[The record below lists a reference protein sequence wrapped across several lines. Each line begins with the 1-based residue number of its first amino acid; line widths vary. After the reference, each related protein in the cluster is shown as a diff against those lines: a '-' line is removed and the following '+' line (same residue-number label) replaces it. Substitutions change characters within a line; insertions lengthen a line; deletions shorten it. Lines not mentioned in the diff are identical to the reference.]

1 MLAAWIA
8 AGFLLGSCPLAVWV
22 GKAFLDTDI
31 RGFGDGN
38 PGAANLWRAGG
49 WRWGSLGVALELAKS
64 AVPTT
69 LAATWGGMRGWSLAA
84 MALSPVLGHA
94 FSPWLRFRG
103 GKAIAAVF
111 GAWLGLLGPVG
122 IVALALCLGLMY
134 AWQTSDAW
142 TVILGMAAFL
152 LFLLLRGEGLPVVGT
167 WCGCTA
173 VLTLKHLHEL
183 KRPPALRSWVP
194 ARRHS

>member
-1 MLAAWIA
+1 MLVAWYA
-8 AGFLLGSCPLAVWV
+8 AGFFLGSCPLAIWV
-22 GKAFLDTDI
+22 RRAFLDTDV
-31 RGFGDGN
+31 RSYGDGN
-38 PGAANLWRAGG
+38 PGAVNLWRAGG
-49 WRWGSLGVALELAKS
+49 WRWGTLGVVLELAKS

-69 LAATWGGMRGWSLAA
+69 LAASWGGMRSWPLAA

-122 IVALALCLGLMY
+122 MVALAVCLGLMH

-142 TVILGMAAFL
+142 TVLLGMVAFL
-152 LFLLLRGEGLPVVGT
+152 VYLVLCGEGLPMVGT

-173 VLTLKHLHEL
+173 VLILKHRHEL
-183 KRPPALRSWVP
+183 RKPPALRGRLP